1 MGLSQTK
8 PIPISPDGDKKQ
20 AQSTR
25 ARERARTFQI
35 LITGGTKTR
44 TKRRKVTMVDWS
56 SKQKKKLSASLFK
69 RFLFFLFKAL
79 CM

>member
-1 MGLSQTK
+1 MGLLSQTR
-8 PIPISPDGDKKQ
+8 PIPRSPDGDKKQ

-44 TKRRKVTMVDWS
+44 TKRRKVTIVDWS
-56 SKQKKKLSASLFK
+56 SKQKKKTSGFT
-69 RFLFFLFKAL
+69 F
-79 CM
+79 

>member
-1 MGLSQTK
+1 LRATITRRIRETRKHNYKAEGSDSAGEEK
-8 PIPISPDGDKKQ
+8 

-44 TKRRKVTMVDWS
+44 TKRRKVTIVDWS
-56 SKQKKKLSASLFK
+56 SKQKKKTSGFT
-69 RFLFFLFKAL
+69 F
-79 CM
+79 